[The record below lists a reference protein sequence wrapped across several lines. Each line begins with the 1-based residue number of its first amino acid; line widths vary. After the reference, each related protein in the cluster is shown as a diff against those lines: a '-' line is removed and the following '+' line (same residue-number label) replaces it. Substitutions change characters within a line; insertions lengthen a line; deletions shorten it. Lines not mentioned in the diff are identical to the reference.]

1 MNDQAHHVA
10 HTSEVITYV
19 CPMHSEVRQEG
30 LEDCPKCGMHLIPLV
45 LSGFLVQWPTLL
57 TLAMYSV
64 LIWMYVRLAHA
75 EEADSRTRFGDAYE
89 RYAETVPAFI
99 PNLKTVRDDDRQHD
113 A

>member
-30 LEDCPKCGMHLIPLV
+30 LGDCPKCGMHLIPLV

-64 LIWMYVRLAHA
+64 LIWMYVRLARA
-75 EEADSRTRFGDAYE
+75 EERETRETFGAQFDAYAA
-89 RYAETVPAFI
+89 RTPPFI
-99 PNLKTVRDDDRQHD
+99 PNWSHSPNATQ
-113 A
+113 